1 MTGGPSARTDRLR
14 SALVLLGLLGLALL
28 CAGLMGHE
36 ARAITFGVL
45 LLVMTAAFAAVLHD
59 GKLI

>member
-28 CAGLMGHE
+28 CAGIMSHE
-36 ARAITFGVL
+36 VRAITIGVL
-45 LLVMTAAFAAVLHD
+45 LLVITAAFAAIMHE